1 VKRFRLEPGDAIIA
15 GSDGRDDI
23 DLTPDEP
30 VRTINEDEFL
40 VLSLVDQARGDL
52 DKLAELIK
60 SKGELTDDLSL
71 LKIEF
76 MPSSQRKE
84 TEDAFHDE
92 DVVKPVVLIDDHDEY
107 DLDRSELPAGVSS
120 EYSELLEEGRRLVR
134 AGKSPE
140 ALAKLEKA
148 YEMRQDDPA
157 LNKILAVLTFREKD
171 YEKAVEILENYLS
184 HDPNIEDFWLY
195 LSIAHKRMGNLDR
208 SLESA
213 EKVFEINSQRVPN
226 LLQLADLH
234 FRMGHAG
241 RAKIFLEQVF
251 QIDPN
256 NSQGKT
262 LEEKIARLAAESGRS
277 N

>member
-1 VKRFRLEPGDAIIA
+1 
-15 GSDGRDDI
+15 
-23 DLTPDEP
+23 

-40 VLSLVDQARGDL
+40 ILSHVEQAKADL
-52 DKLAELIK
+52 EKIIEQIK
-60 SKGELTDDLSL
+60 SKGDITDDLSL

-76 MPSSQRKE
+76 LPAGK
-84 TEDAFHDE
+84 TEDSIHDE
-92 DVVKPVVLIDDHDEY
+92 EVVKPVVLIDDY
-107 DLDRSELPAGVSS
+107 DDLPATNSA
-120 EYSELLEEGRRLVR
+120 EYNELLEEGRRLVR
-134 AGKSPE
+134 AGKSAE

-148 YEMRQDDPA
+148 YKMRQDDPA
-157 LNKILAVLTFREKD
+157 LNKILAVLTFREKE
-171 YEKAVEILENYLS
+171 YEKAVEILENYLK

-195 LSIAHKRMGNLDR
+195 LSIAHKRMGNLER
-208 SLESA
+208 SLEAA

-234 FRMGHAG
+234 LRMGHTG

-262 LEEKIARLAAESGRS
+262 LEEKIARMAADPGRKA
-277 N
+277 